1 MIHMFQ
7 NRAIRISKG
16 NELLFQLFADWGNI
30 TTWSTLRERLY
41 LIPKGCFQLLSLLY
55 QVGQFFVS
63 LGSARE
69 RIDSS
74 FCKTP
79 KAKSEHRCENSLKS
93 CAWIFYDLCWGEF
106 LWVNKIMFMGGNR
119 PFSDFPFNHVIYMHK
134 ISYIRVFTYQYAER
148 CLGVEKN
155 EEIVLVF
162 LKKREQM
169 WLAYICK
176 AK

>member
-69 RIDSS
+69 RIYSS
-74 FCKTP
+74 FRKTP

-106 LWVNKIMFMGGNR
+106 LWVNKIMFMDGNR
-119 PFSDFPFNHVIYMHK
+119 PFPTFLSITLSICIKYPIF
-134 ISYIRVFTYQYAER
+134 VFSPINMQR
-148 CLGVEKN
+148 GVWVWKRM
-155 EEIVLVF
+155 
-162 LKKREQM
+162 KK
-169 WLAYICK
+169 
-176 AK
+176 